1 MSGSTVLAVSARP
14 LSDRA
19 WRLLTAV
26 VLSMLVLV
34 VMASPADAASRRAAK
49 SAASKTTVTRA
60 PSAPILAADAVTL
73 DTSPKAWTVMVY
85 LDGDNNLDYEGW
97 WTMDA
102 MVTGLRADSSVN
114 VFVLYD
120 HEGGEGAE
128 EFLVTSEG
136 IVKLADVPEPDMSSA
151 DTLEA
156 FVTKAMTEYP
166 ADRFM
171 LNVWDHGGGWIYVC
185 KDEVSGGRMYIPDM
199 AAALDN
205 ATTAVGKRI
214 DLVAFEACSMA
225 TIEVAYQ
232 LAGSADVVCGTEV
245 TMDEYGPPW
254 GTILAQLEAEPQ
266 KTATELGKVFVD
278 EYVANKIERRKTRIV
293 AQYSA
298 IETAKLAPLVEACD
312 GLAGALTAGMDDW
325 YVEVGEAASFARC
338 EVWMGFMGVFW
349 FADVWTFADQIQ
361 ARIDD
366 PVVDEWAS
374 GVKVAFAETLYEL
387 HPTMRC
393 ERLRGLTVN
402 WPPNEMAYSGMN
414 YFSLSYDGI
423 GLRFPD
429 ETAWDEMLKAYYVL
443 WGNGAPEGSTVVYHH
458 RKG

>member
-1 MSGSTVLAVSARP
+1 MSGSTILAVSARS

-26 VLSMLVLV
+26 ALTALALV
-34 VMASPADAASRRAAK
+34 VMASPAA
-49 SAASKTTVTRA
+49 
-60 PSAPILAADAVTL
+60 SAPILAADAVTI

-85 LDGDNNLDYEGW
+85 LDGDNNLDPEGW

-102 MVTGLRADSSVN
+102 MVTGLLADSSVN

-120 HEGGEGAE
+120 HEGDEGAE

-136 IVKLADVPEPDMSSA
+136 IEKLADVPEPDMASA

-166 ADRFM
+166 ADRYL
-171 LNVWDHGGGWIYVC
+171 LNIWDHGGGWISVC
-185 KDEVSGGRMYIPDM
+185 TDEDSGGRMYIPDM

-205 ATTAVGKRI
+205 ATTAVGERI
-214 DLVAFEACSMA
+214 DLVNFEACCMA

-232 LAGSADVVCGTEV
+232 LTGSTDVVCGTEV

-254 GTILAQLEAEPQ
+254 GTILTQLEAEPQ
-266 KTATELGKVFVD
+266 KTATELGKVLVD
-278 EYVANKIERRKTRIV
+278 EYVADKIERCDSRIV

-298 IETAKLAPLVEACD
+298 IETAKLGPLVKACD
-312 GLAGALTAGMDDW
+312 DLASVLTEHMDEW
-325 YVEVGEAASFARC
+325 YVEVGDAAQFSRC
-338 EVWMGFMGVFW
+338 QVWESYMGVFW
-349 FADVWTFADQIQ
+349 FADVWTFADEIE

-366 PVVDEWAS
+366 PEVQACTAA
-374 GVKVAFAETLYEL
+374 VKATQADALYEL
-387 HPTMRC
+387 HPTMRL

-402 WPPNEMAYSGMN
+402 WPPNAMTYSGMN
-414 YFSLSYDGI
+414 YFSLSYDSI
-423 GLRFPD
+423 GLYFPD

-443 WGNGAPEGSTVVYHH
+443 WGNGDPEGSTMVFHH
-458 RKG
+458 REG